1 MKVGIV
7 GAGFVGITTAVVL
20 SEHGHQ
26 VFVVENN
33 KTKVEAL
40 RMGKLPFFEPNLNT
54 AFRDTLES
62 NELLV
67 GYWKEFA
74 SFDPEVTVVCG
85 GTPSRQDGSLD
96 LEQINQIVETFL
108 QTVPTCKNLVI
119 KSTVLPG
126 TSRGIQENISKHYGI
141 KVAMIP
147 EFLREGS
154 ALADAR
160 NPDRVVIGVNDN
172 HQADLL
178 KSIFAIGDCMVQVM
192 TPFNAEMV
200 KYASNAFLATCI
212 SFANEFFSLF
222 NGDSDFDLED
232 VLDGWHSDRRL
243 TNDSGKA
250 GITNYLKPGFG
261 FGGSCF
267 PKDVRAIASYQFQVN
282 GQTSILNEVL
292 ETNKKTIE
300 IAAEWIREST
310 PQKNEL
316 LVVGIAFKEDSDDL
330 RESPALKLIDF
341 LNAAGYQISWFD
353 SLIQEDVEI
362 LGCKRI
368 TDLADS
374 NCRHIIWTNNSLQYR
389 EELRKIAKPTIDLFL
404 LRYQKEI
411 SGFNNLKQ
419 RRSYVAE

>member
-1 MKVGIV
+1 
-7 GAGFVGITTAVVL
+7 
-20 SEHGHQ
+20 
-26 VFVVENN
+26 
-33 KTKVEAL
+33 
-40 RMGKLPFFEPNLNT
+40 
-54 AFRDTLES
+54 
-62 NELLV
+62 
-67 GYWKEFA
+67 
-74 SFDPEVTVVCG
+74 
-85 GTPSRQDGSLD
+85 
-96 LEQINQIVETFL
+96 
-108 QTVPTCKNLVI
+108 
-119 KSTVLPG
+119 
-126 TSRGIQENISKHYGI
+126 
-141 KVAMIP
+141 
-147 EFLREGS
+147 
-154 ALADAR
+154 
-160 NPDRVVIGVNDN
+160 
-172 HQADLL
+172 
-178 KSIFAIGDCMVQVM
+178 
-192 TPFNAEMV
+192 
-200 KYASNAFLATCI
+200 
-212 SFANEFFSLF
+212 
-222 NGDSDFDLED
+222 
-232 VLDGWHSDRRL
+232 
-243 TNDSGKA
+243 
-250 GITNYLKPGFG
+250 
-261 FGGSCF
+261 
-267 PKDVRAIASYQFQVN
+267 VRAIASYQFQVN